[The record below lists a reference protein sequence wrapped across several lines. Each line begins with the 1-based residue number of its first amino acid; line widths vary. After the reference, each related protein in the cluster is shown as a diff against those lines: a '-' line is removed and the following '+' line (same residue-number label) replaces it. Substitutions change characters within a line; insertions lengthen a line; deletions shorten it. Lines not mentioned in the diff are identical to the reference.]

1 MKKTIK
7 ENMKWIKENKAAF
20 AAFASVT
27 IVASS
32 ALVLCVGLS
41 IIGGKR

>member
-1 MKKTIK
+1 MKKTIM
-7 ENMKWIKENKAAF
+7 ENLKWIKENRATF
-20 AAFASVT
+20 TTFASVA